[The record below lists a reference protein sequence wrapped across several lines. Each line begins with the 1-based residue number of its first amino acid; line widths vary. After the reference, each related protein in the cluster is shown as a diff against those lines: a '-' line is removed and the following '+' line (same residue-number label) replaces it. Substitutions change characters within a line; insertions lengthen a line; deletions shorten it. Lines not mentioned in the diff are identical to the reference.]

1 VSRGEYTDFLYKG
14 VEKGIDFVN
23 WLAGE
28 NPHQRATEDPSLMG
42 KAKELFT
49 STMRETQK

>member
-14 VEKGIDFVN
+14 AEKGIDFVN

-28 NPHQRATEDPSLMG
+28 KP
-42 KAKELFT
+42 
-49 STMRETQK
+49 